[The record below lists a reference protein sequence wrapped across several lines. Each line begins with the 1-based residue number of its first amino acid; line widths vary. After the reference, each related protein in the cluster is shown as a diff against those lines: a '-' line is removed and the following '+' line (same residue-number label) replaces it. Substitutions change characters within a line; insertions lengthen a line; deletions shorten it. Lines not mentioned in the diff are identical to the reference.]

1 MKLLFYPQYPDKEY
15 YSITHIINRLNYQVT
30 RDLTASFDMAF
41 LWSDVTELDCPA
53 ELLEAVGDKHII
65 NRNCLD
71 ISKKHVEQ
79 LQYAVFGYGSFID
92 PLTHCGRCVEKP
104 NANGVKGGRVIN
116 TPIEHCDE
124 SKVYQALIDSTIG
137 DYQQEY
143 RVPVIF
149 GQLPIVY
156 LVQQTVA
163 CDKLDNRAQKPPKL
177 LGTHTVFSY
186 QEQINITKFC
196 QLIGLDF
203 GELDIVRC
211 AQSQRLFIL
220 DANKTPAGYG
230 MLNYFLWQHQ
240 DKETALDTLTET
252 FDRAINKLL
261 VNDSTCEFSNPIGAH
276 NL

>member
-15 YSITHIINRLNYQVT
+15 YSITHIINRLGYQVT
-30 RDLTASFDMAF
+30 RDLEASFDVAF
-41 LWSDVTELDCPA
+41 LWSDVTELDCPP
-53 ELLEAVGDKHII
+53 ELLDAADGKHII
-65 NRNCLD
+65 NQNCLD

-92 PLTHCGRCVEKP
+92 PLTHKGRCVEKP
-104 NANGVKGGRVIN
+104 NANGVKGGRVID
-116 TPIEHCDE
+116 TPIDSFDD
-124 SKVYQALIDSTIG
+124 SKVYQALIDSTVG

-156 LVQQTVA
+156 LVQQAVA
-163 CDKLDNRAQKPPKL
+163 NDSLDYRVQKPPEL
-177 LGTHTVFSY
+177 LGTHMMFSY
-186 QEQINITKFC
+186 QEQVNITKFC

-211 AQSQRLFIL
+211 SQSQRLFIL

-230 MLNYFLWQHQ
+230 MLNYFSWHPQ
-240 DKETALDTLTET
+240 DKEAALDMLTET

-261 VNDSTCEFSNPIGAH
+261 VDNSTSEFANPIGAH